1 MWLNCDGKWPWP
13 LTKIKKCYFS
23 HLHKL
28 LLSCTIKNHL
38 NLQNCTLPSVICHT
52 YSLSAGTCY
61 INDGKYS
68 PQKSKHKL
76 WQNVMS
82 YLLQFPD
89 LAKTSHTLAVLT
101 DDESYSKSTSECVNN
116 FQVISNLSHRTE
128 KTLLETATN
137 FITPPSCKF
146 GI

>member
-1 MWLNCDGKWPWP
+1 
-13 LTKIKKCYFS
+13 
-23 HLHKL
+23 
-28 LLSCTIKNHL
+28 
-38 NLQNCTLPSVICHT
+38 
-52 YSLSAGTCY
+52 
-61 INDGKYS
+61 
-68 PQKSKHKL
+68 
-76 WQNVMS
+76 MS